1 MANTNDMNTPTKV
14 PCGGFVAGAG
24 LKVEDGKVSVNG
36 GVETW
41 IWCKMTPQTSD
52 TSADLGYCY
61 INEIRVTDADYN
73 ELWSFTPETPKKDAG
88 LRECMDW
95 LAENDRVKNLGFGCY
110 SFNSYYRYE
119 PWILAKF
126 VDAKDNDR
134 YIEGYEFVT
143 PRPFA
148 ISGAN
153 SGFFQE
159 EYRLYFAKP
168 FSTMK
173 WKYLSMGIKNYQ
185 FAAYTKSAK

>member
-1 MANTNDMNTPTKV
+1 MNENKV

-95 LAENDRVKNLGFGCY
+95 LAENDRVKNLGFGSY
-110 SFNSYYRYE
+110 SFNSY
-119 PWILAKF
+119 
-126 VDAKDNDR
+126 
-134 YIEGYEFVT
+134 
-143 PRPFA
+143 
-148 ISGAN
+148 
-153 SGFFQE
+153 
-159 EYRLYFAKP
+159 
-168 FSTMK
+168 
-173 WKYLSMGIKNYQ
+173 
-185 FAAYTKSAK
+185 